1 MTTPPQA
8 SFTYYLWY
16 PAVTIDMN
24 TSIGWVKDHEC
35 PAYTAVQTLTW
46 TAGPENAYITE
57 SSTGVIVIDAT
68 TRAAEAAVV
77 CTITNSVYIAD
88 NPGIV

>member
-1 MTTPPQA
+1 MTAPTQA
-8 SFTYYLWY
+8 DFTYYLWY

-24 TSIGWVKDHEC
+24 TSGWVKDHEC
-35 PAYTAVQTLTW
+35 SSYTAVHTLSW

-57 SSTGVIVIDAT
+57 TSTGVIVIEAT
-68 TRAAEAAVV
+68 TRAAEASVV
-77 CTITNSVYIAD
+77 CTITNSVYIAA